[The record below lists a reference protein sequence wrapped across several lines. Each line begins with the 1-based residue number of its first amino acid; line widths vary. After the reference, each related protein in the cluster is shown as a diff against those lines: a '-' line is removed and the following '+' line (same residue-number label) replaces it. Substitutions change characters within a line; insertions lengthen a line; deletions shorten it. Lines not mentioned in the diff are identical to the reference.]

1 MKGAFF
7 SQSLFRLFLR
17 ALINFASNQIVPSYS
32 LTICITPSF
41 DLQYPANLDS
51 YDTRSQV

>member
-7 SQSLFRLFLR
+7 SQSLFLLFLR
-17 ALINFASNQIVPSYS
+17 ALINFASNQIVLYS

-41 DLQYPANLDS
+41 DLQYLANLDS